1 MWESIS
7 ILILR
12 YRLFFLL
19 AMLGSTG
26 FMLYHALDASIT
38 YDYMTVVPKDDPVA
52 VNFKKFQETFGD
64 DGNVMVLAIQTP
76 DFFTKGVL
84 NDWYTL
90 GREVSHIRGIEGMLS
105 VPNATLIQKDKVKK
119 AFEVFPLMLRPLKN
133 QQEADSLRE
142 VFFSL
147 PFYDNLIYNR
157 ETHTSLMAITF
168 SKTVLDSKERLA
180 VVDSIQA
187 LAESF
192 GEAHQIKVHFSGL
205 PFIRTYNMRT
215 ISHELELFLILAMV
229 IVSIILFLLFRNVFA
244 VIFPLFVVISGA
256 IWSMGTLTLLGYKIT
271 VLTGLIPTLIV
282 VIGIPNTI
290 YLLNKY
296 HTEFKKHG
304 NKQKALMR
312 TISRIGQN
320 TFFTNLTTA
329 IGFGVF
335 AFTDTKLLTEF
346 GIVAF
351 LNIMATFLISI
362 IAIPVF
368 YSYLPEPNFKQM
380 VHLDRKL
387 LNRILDRF
395 EYWSLHYRK
404 AIFAIFVVVLLIAA
418 AGLLKLQAKGYILDD
433 VSHQSSVYK
442 DLKFIEKNFRG
453 IMPFEVM
460 ISSKGKENVTDLS
473 FIQKLDKVVDT
484 LEKEA
489 VLSKPLAISEAYK
502 FMMQAYYNGNPRF
515 YRLPTRFLLNQN
527 PLLRSYL
534 NNIKIDSSLGK
545 SVTYIS
551 KDKKSTRISSKVADI
566 GSDSMP
572 KLVARLIPE
581 IQKVFAADKY
591 ETIITGTSIIAT
603 KGFNFL
609 IDGLI
614 YSVVIAFIAISLIM
628 AYLFRSFRMLSLSLL
643 PNIFP
648 LIITAGIMGYFN
660 IALKPST
667 VLVFSVA
674 FGISVDYTIHFLA
687 KYRQELKRHVW
698 DVEKTVLES
707 MKETGVSMLYTSLIL
722 FFGFIIFTLSEFE
735 GTANLGRMTSI
746 TLIVAL
752 LSNLLFLP
760 SLLIWIGR
768 SEQEKNAEK
777 KDDSSIGS
785 IS

>member
-1 MWESIS
+1 MWESLS

-76 DFFTKGVL
+76 DFFTKDVL
-84 NDWYTL
+84 NDWYGL
-90 GREVSHIRGIEGMLS
+90 GKEISRIHGIEGMLS
-105 VPNATLIQKDKVKK
+105 VPNATLIRKNKAKK
-119 AFEVFPLMLRPLKN
+119 AFEAFPLMDRPLKS
-133 QQEADSLRE
+133 QHEADSLRE
-142 VFFSL
+142 VFFTL
-147 PFYDNLIYNR
+147 PFYDKLIYNR
-157 ETHTSLMAITF
+157 ETHTSLMAVNF

-180 VVDSIQA
+180 VVDSIQG

-192 GEAHQIKVHFSGL
+192 GDAHQIKIHFSGL

-229 IVSIILFLLFRNVFA
+229 IVAIILFLLFRNVFA
-244 VIFPLFVVISGA
+244 VVFPLFVVISGA
-256 IWSMGTLTLLGYKIT
+256 IWSMGTLSLIGFKIT

-368 YSYLPEPNFKQM
+368 YSYLPEPNLRQM

-387 LNRILDRF
+387 LNRILDKF

-404 AIFAIFVVVLLIAA
+404 AIFTVFVLILLIAA
-418 AGLLKLQAKGYILDD
+418 GGLLKLKAEGYILDD

-460 ISSKGKENVTDLS
+460 ISSKGKEKVTDLS

-515 YRLPTRFLLNQN
+515 YRLPTQFLINQN

-534 NNIKIDSSLGK
+534 KNIKIDSSLGK

-648 LIITAGIMGYFN
+648 LIITAGIMGYFD

-768 SEQEKNAEK
+768 SEQKKNAEEN
-777 KDDSSIGS
+777 DDSSADS

>member
-1 MWESIS
+1 MWESLS

-12 YRLFFLL
+12 YRLFFLIAL
-19 AMLGSTG
+19 FGSTG
-26 FMLYHALDASIT
+26 FMLYNALDASIT

-52 VNFKKFQETFGD
+52 QDFKKFQENFGD
-64 DGNVMVLAIQTP
+64 DGNVMVLAIQSP
-76 DFFTKGVL
+76 DFFNKEVL
-84 NDWYTL
+84 NAWFEL
-90 GREVSHIRGIEGMLS
+90 GKEAKEIYGIEGILS
-105 VPNATLIQKDKVKK
+105 VPNATLIRKNTKQKS
-119 AFEVFPLMLRPLKN
+119 FETVPLMRQKVAT
-133 QQEADSLRE
+133 QTQADSLKE
-142 VFFSL
+142 LFLNL

-157 ETHTSLMAITF
+157 KTHTTLMAINF
-168 SKTVLDSKERLA
+168 SKSVLDSKARLA
-180 VVDSIQA
+180 VVDSIQNLAQEFEKA
-187 LAESF
+187 L
-192 GEAHQIKVHFSGL
+192 QIKVRYSGL
-205 PFIRTYNMRT
+205 PYIRTYNMRT
-215 ISHELELFLILAMV
+215 ISHELELFLILAMI
-229 IVSIILFLLFRNVFA
+229 IVALILFILFRNVYA

-346 GIVAF
+346 GVVAF

-362 IAIPVF
+362 TAIPVF

-380 VHLDRKL
+380 VHLDRKV
-387 LNRILDRF
+387 LNGILDKF
-395 EYWSLHYRK
+395 EYWSIHYRK
-404 AIFAIFVVVLLIAA
+404 TIFAAFGIVLIVA
-418 AGLLKLQAKGYILDD
+418 AGGLFRLKAEGYILDD
-433 VSHQSSVYK
+433 VSHESSVYK
-442 DLKFIEKNFRG
+442 DLKFIEQNFRG

-460 ISSKGKENVTDLS
+460 ITSKEKENVTDLD
-473 FIQKLDKVVDT
+473 FIRKLDKVVDS
-484 LEKEA
+484 LSAEP

-502 FMMQAYYNGNPRF
+502 FMMQAYYNGNPKF
-515 YRLPTRFLLNQN
+515 YRLPSQFLINQN

-534 NNIKIDSSLGK
+534 KNVKVDSSLGN
-545 SVTYIS
+545 SIRFIS
-551 KDKKSTRISSKVADI
+551 ADKKSTRISSKVADI

-572 KLVARLIPE
+572 KLVARLIPS
-581 IQKVFAADKY
+581 IQKVFDPEKY

-614 YSVVIAFIAISLIM
+614 YSVVIAFAAISLIM
-628 AYLFRSFRMLSLSLL
+628 AYLFRSFRMLMLSLL

-698 DVEKTVLES
+698 NIEKTVVES

-746 TLIVAL
+746 TLVVAL

-760 SLLIWIGR
+760 SLLIWMGR
-768 SEQEKNAEK
+768 SEKKEMPGEEEKDAVEE
-777 KDDSSIGS
+777 
-785 IS
+785 

>member
-1 MWESIS
+1 MWESLS

-52 VNFKKFQETFGD
+52 INFKKFQETFGD

-84 NDWYTL
+84 NDWYAL
-90 GREVSHIRGIEGMLS
+90 GNEVSRIHGIEGMLS
-105 VPNATLIQKDKVKK
+105 VANATLIRKNKAKK
-119 AFEVFPLMLRPLKN
+119 AFEAFPLMDRPLKN
-133 QQEADSLRE
+133 QHEADSLRE
-142 VFFSL
+142 VFFTL
-147 PFYDNLIYNR
+147 PFYDKLIYNR
-157 ETHTSLMAITF
+157 ETHATLMAINF

-180 VVDSIQA
+180 VVDSIQG
-187 LAESF
+187 LAERF
-192 GEAHQIKVHFSGL
+192 GETHQVNIHFSGL
-205 PFIRTYNMRT
+205 PYIRTYNMRT

-229 IVSIILFLLFRNVFA
+229 IVAIILFLLFRNVFA
-244 VIFPLFVVISGA
+244 VVFPLFVVISGA

-312 TISRIGQN
+312 TIARIGQN

-335 AFTDTKLLTEF
+335 AFTDTKLLIEF

-387 LNRILDRF
+387 LNRILDKF

-404 AIFAIFVVVLLIAA
+404 AIFTVFVLVLLVAA
-418 AGLLKLQAKGYILDD
+418 GGLLKLKAEGYILDD

-442 DLKFIEKNFRG
+442 DLKFIEKNFKG

-460 ISSKGKENVTDLS
+460 ITSREKENVTDLS

-515 YRLPTRFLLNQN
+515 YRLPTRFLINQN

-534 NNIKIDSSLGK
+534 KNIKIDSSLGK
-545 SVTYIS
+545 SLTYVS
-551 KDKKSTRISSKVADI
+551 KDKKSTRISTKIADI

-572 KLVARLIPE
+572 KLVARLMPE
-581 IQKVFAADKY
+581 IQKVFSADKY

-648 LIITAGIMGYFN
+648 LIITAGIMGYFD

-698 DVEKTVLES
+698 DIEKTVLES

-760 SLLIWIGR
+760 SLLIWMGR
-768 SEQEKNAEK
+768 SQEKKNGEG
-777 KDDSSIGS
+777 KDDSMADSNS
-785 IS
+785 